1 MKDDHSQKKSLEI
14 LYFLQMLQ
22 KDGLFKK
29 IALEF
34 IFLYFFSGKYDIFF
48 GRKMKDDLWKVSCRI
63 DGN

>member
-34 IFLYFFSGKYDIFF
+34 IFLYFFF
-48 GRKMKDDLWKVSCRI
+48 WKI
-63 DGN
+63 